1 LNFKPKLL
9 RDDLWLYDPADW
21 PDCDLFHAG
30 FPCQDFSIMGT
41 NVGTHN
47 TAGRGII
54 YKQILKHIEAKKPPT
69 VLLENVKGMATRHRA
84 ALNDLCT
91 GLRSFGYATR
101 WKVIDAADCGLP
113 QHRERLFSV
122 AILQTRLCGSS
133 FKWPAK
139 LDRVHLESILDKKET
154 GVSSAVMNDRKP
166 PACRTVCRRNLVAA
180 YDHMKEAGLE
190 PSTTP
195 MVVDVHA
202 NRPKLHYDC
211 CPTLTV
217 TRAST
222 GGFWLS
228 CRGRYTTMAELER
241 LMGVSGM
248 CRPAT
253 VSERQWAML
262 LGNGIPVPMLVLI
275 LQQLLPF
282 AQRSRR

>member
-1 LNFKPKLL
+1 MNFNPKLL
-9 RDDLWLYDPADW
+9 RDNLWSYDPADW

-30 FPCQDFSIMGT
+30 FPCQDFSVMGS
-41 NVGTHN
+41 NAGIKN
-47 TAGRGII
+47 ASGRGII
-54 YKQILKHIEAKKPPT
+54 YKQILKHIGAKKPPT

-84 ALNDLCT
+84 ALNDLCA
-91 GLRSFGYATR
+91 GLKSFGYATR

-113 QHRERLFSV
+113 QHRERLFIV
-122 AILQTRLCGSS
+122 AIRTDRLRGSS

-139 LDRVHLESILDKKET
+139 LDRVHLESILDKKVAGE
-154 GVSSAVMNDRKP
+154 SSATISGRKP
-166 PACRTVCRRNLVAA
+166 PACRKACRHNLAIA
-180 YDHMKEAGLE
+180 YAQMQEAGLE

-202 NRPKLHYDC
+202 SRPKLHYDC

-228 CRGRYTTMAELER
+228 CRGRYTTIAELER

-248 CRPAT
+248 QRPAT
-253 VSERQWAML
+253 ISERQWAML
-262 LGNGIPVPMLVLI
+262 LGNGVPVPMLVLI
-275 LQQLLPF
+275 MQQLLPF
-282 AQRSRR
+282 AQRR